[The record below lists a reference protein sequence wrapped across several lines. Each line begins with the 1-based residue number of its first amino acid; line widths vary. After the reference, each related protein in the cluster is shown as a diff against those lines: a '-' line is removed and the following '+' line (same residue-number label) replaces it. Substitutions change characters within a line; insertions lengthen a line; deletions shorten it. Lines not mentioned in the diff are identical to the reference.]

1 MKLFTATPQD
11 GAAWVTGASA
21 GIGKEVAF
29 KLAEEGFKVYVSARS
44 TDKLKAMASEF
55 RGRGEIVPLALDVTD
70 RAASQACV
78 DHIIAEAGALAIS
91 ILNAGTFRPQRAKDF
106 KFEDFDFTMD
116 VNVNGVINSLVPSI
130 NAMQHKGQG
139 QIAIVSSVAGYGG
152 LPKNGAYGLSKAGI
166 TNLTE
171 SLKFDLDKMNIKIQL
186 VTPGFIDTPLTQKND
201 FPMPFLMPAPEAAKR
216 IVDGLKTQKFELTF
230 PRRFTFMLKVI
241 NHLAYPAYFWT
252 VKKMTGG

>member
-1 MKLFTATPQD
+1 MNLFTATPKD

-21 GIGKEVAF
+21 GIGLEVALR
-29 KLAEEGFKVYVSARS
+29 LAEEGFTVYASARS
-44 TDKLKAMASEF
+44 ADKLNAIADGFK
-55 RGRGEIVPLALDVTD
+55 GQGKIIPLPLDVTD
-70 RAASQACV
+70 RAA
-78 DHIIAEAGALAIS
+78 AEASVDQIVEQSGAIAIS
-91 ILNAGTFRPQRAKDF
+91 ILNAGTFRPQSAKNF

-116 VNVNGVINSLVPSI
+116 VNVNGVVNCLVPSI
-130 NAMQHKGQG
+130 GAMQEKGQG

-186 VTPGFIDTPLTQKND
+186 VSPGFIDTPLTQKND
-201 FPMPFLMPAPEAAKR
+201 FPMPFLMPADKASKR

-230 PRRFTFMLKVI
+230 PRRFTFMLKAI
-241 NHLAYPAYFWT
+241 NLLAYPIYFWT